1 MVRELATK
9 SNAPLK
15 AIQTFTWKSLMVN
28 CRDVQAPRCEI
39 AALALMEKCFYVAPL
54 LSAGRARAHPG
65 AVARLQSILS
75 FDENIWCIFN
85 YKCWTWRAFCM
96 VCAISSSLS
105 SLALCLDGKKEIRW
119 KKLLFSCDTRERE
132 REFISLQPPPCNI
145 CVKKC
150 ALYTTA
156 AAGQRASEQQW
167 CVAHFFFCK

>member
-1 MVRELATK
+1 
-9 SNAPLK
+9 
-15 AIQTFTWKSLMVN
+15 
-28 CRDVQAPRCEI
+28 VQAPRCEI

-105 SLALCLDGKKEIRW
+105 LSLVPSAVFRWEKRKLDGK
-119 KKLLFSCDTRERE
+119 
-132 REFISLQPPPCNI
+132 N
-145 CVKKC
+145 
-150 ALYTTA
+150 
-156 AAGQRASEQQW
+156 
-167 CVAHFFFCK
+167 FCLAVT